1 MMPRQ
6 TDNVRALMLTLT
18 LAIPGMAAA
27 QATSETFS
35 ATAQVKS
42 AGGAAASAPVTI
54 VVERKMP
61 QSETDKYLAAFKSGG
76 AAALRKA
83 LAGVAN
89 TGSVRVG
96 SAAAPVP
103 TRLTLERSTG
113 KGRLLTIVTDQPIV
127 FLGAGVPGAK
137 AKEGYEFGVID
148 LEVDEAGNGSGSIA
162 PAAKVAVKQGVFVV
176 DDYSAEYIKLAGVK
190 KVK

>member
-6 TDNVRALMLTLT
+6 TENVRALILILAF
-18 LAIPGMAAA
+18 AIPSVAAA
-27 QATSETFS
+27 QATSETFA
-35 ATAQVKS
+35 ATAQVKG
-42 AGGAAASAPVTI
+42 AGGGAASAPVTI
-54 VVERKMP
+54 VVERKMA

-76 AAALRKA
+76 PAALRKA

-96 SAAAPVP
+96 SVAAPVP

-127 FLGAGVPGAK
+127 FLGAGAPGAK

-148 LEVDEAGNGSGSIA
+148 LEVDEAGNGIGSIA
-162 PAAKVAVKQGVFVV
+162 PAAKVTVKQGVFVV
-176 DDYSAEYIKLAGVK
+176 DDYSGEFIKLTGVK
-190 KVK
+190 KTK